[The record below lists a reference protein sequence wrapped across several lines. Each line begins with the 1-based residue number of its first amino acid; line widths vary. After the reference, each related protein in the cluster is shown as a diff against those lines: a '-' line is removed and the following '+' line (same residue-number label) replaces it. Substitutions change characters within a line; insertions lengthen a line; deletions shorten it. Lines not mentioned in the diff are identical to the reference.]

1 MSETLEIK
9 VAIVD
14 DKLTAREKIKERLE
28 KLEKSLEH
36 VTFSITFYEG
46 GIPFLASEKSYDLVL
61 LDYEMPDKNGIQV
74 AKELETRDQKPSVI
88 FISGYEKLDKPMQ
101 RAIQIKCVVGFI
113 FKSDSDAEFQ
123 YQLKKV
129 LKVIS
134 NVYWIEFEYYLVEP
148 KDPAIERERE
158 KRSYYKKKLDAR
170 KITHIKATAKNAVT
184 IYTETEAF
192 TIAETLK
199 SLSLKLPPR
208 EFEYSDRGIIIHLG
222 FVHSIGKKCVYLT
235 TDEELALKPKYKEI
249 FQKSSRKYLLKGLDD
264 E

>member
-1 MSETLEIK
+1 MSEKLEIK

-28 KLEKSLEH
+28 RLEKSLEH
-36 VTFSITFYEG
+36 VTFSITFYAG

-74 AKELETRDQKPSVI
+74 AKELETRDQKPRII

-113 FKSDSDAEFQ
+113 FKSDSDTEFQFQ

-148 KDPAIERERE
+148 KRSRHRKREG
-158 KRSYYKKKLDAR
+158 K
-170 KITHIKATAKNAVT
+170 T
-184 IYTETEAF
+184 I
-192 TIAETLK
+192 
-199 SLSLKLPPR
+199 
-208 EFEYSDRGIIIHLG
+208 
-222 FVHSIGKKCVYLT
+222 
-235 TDEELALKPKYKEI
+235 
-249 FQKSSRKYLLKGLDD
+249 LL
-264 E
+264 